1 MRDLHE
7 RLTSLGHAAPLDA
20 GSTYGAA
27 TAALVEAFQRSRGLP
42 ITGEVDPVTWSR
54 LDEASWRVGQRLL
67 YLTEPFFRGD
77 DVAEV
82 QVRLAQL
89 GFNPGQIDG
98 IFGPVVAH
106 ALTDFQRNCGQVDD
120 GVLSKAT
127 LLELIRM
134 GAVAAHRKLVTEARD
149 VAGFDDARTGSLVL
163 CGNSPLTAR
172 IADAVGGAFGVDVLD
187 TTSAEAVA
195 VFANE
200 SGAAVV
206 LSLQSLVKLH
216 VVHIHYWASYR
227 SHSRRSE
234 RLASA
239 LATEFSLA
247 NGLPRVEIT
256 GMALPILRETHMTTL
271 HVEHGHHSVEDL
283 QDLAE
288 ATVRVL
294 MRVIHRE
301 P

>member
-1 MRDLHE
+1 MP
-7 RLTSLGHAAPLDA
+7 LG
-20 GSTYGAA
+20 GESTYGAA

-42 ITGEVDPVTWSR
+42 ITGEVDLVTWTR
-54 LDEASWRVGQRLL
+54 LAEASWRVGQRLL
-67 YLTEPFFRGD
+67 YLTQPFFRGD

-98 IFGPVVAH
+98 IFGPQVSH
-106 ALTDFQRNCGQVDD
+106 ALSDFQRNCGLVDD
-120 GVLSKAT
+120 GVLTKST
-127 LLELIRM
+127 LLELTRM
-134 GAVAAHRKLVTEARD
+134 GAVAAQRHLVNEARD
-149 VAGFDDARTGSLVL
+149 VAGFDDALSGSLVL
-163 CGNSPLTAR
+163 CGKSPLAAR
-172 IADAVGGAFGVDVLD
+172 IAGAVGGAFGVEVLE
-187 TTSAEAVA
+187 TSSAEAVA
-195 VFANE
+195 SFANE

-216 VVHIHYWASYR
+216 VVHLHYWASYR

-239 LATEFSLA
+239 LATEYSLA
-247 NGLPRVEIT
+247 NGLPRVEVT

-271 HVEHGHHSVEDL
+271 HVEHGHHSTEDL

-294 MRVIHRE
+294 TRVIHRQ